1 MNKKINKEE
10 QIKKDTNAC
19 FHVTIIC
26 FLCFFKYK
34 QGLMHFDFHYFFSST
49 TKFPFANGNNKLIN
63 EYFCKLNHPSFW
75 SRNPKTSFFGLIR
88 EIMEKLRFYFWRV
101 SERKIGKQCCY
112 FFSAVYFACT
122 DMSYMYFRRFSMQL
136 QS

>member
-1 MNKKINKEE
+1 M
-10 QIKKDTNAC
+10 
-19 FHVTIIC
+19 FSRHYYM
-26 FLCFFKYK
+26 FSLFFFKYK

-101 SERKIGKQCCY
+101 SERKIGK
-112 FFSAVYFACT
+112 
-122 DMSYMYFRRFSMQL
+122 
-136 QS
+136 